1 MNSNKITTTLCAA
14 IVALHGFAFAGGEGW
29 TADFA
34 AAKQQA
40 AAANKDLLIDFT
52 GSDWCGWCIKLNNEV
67 FKLEPFKA
75 GVKDAFVLVEIDFPQ
90 DKSKL
95 SEATQKQNTELGE
108 KFAVKGYPTIVLS
121 DAAGRPYAVTG
132 YQPGGPEK
140 YLAHLNDLRG
150 KKAKRDEALAAAAK
164 ADGVAKATALVAAL
178 NAMDLDDTLVTNFY
192 GDVVANITQSD
203 KDDAT
208 GYLKAKKEAA
218 AKIAAAEKSQAGAQE
233 FYGAK
238 IAPLLQAKDYDKA
251 LVEVKSYLKDNPD
264 TPEELKV
271 GLLMNIGLAGPM
283 DKKDRA
289 AAMAVVDEVAKAY
302 PDSELANN
310 VAQVK
315 ADITANL
322 DAKPKDDEP
331 AKPAAK

>member
-1 MNSNKITTTLCAA
+1 MNPIKITTTLCAA

-34 AAKQQA
+34 AAQKQA

-75 GVKDAFVLVEIDFPQ
+75 GVKDSFVLVEIDFPQ
-90 DKSKL
+90 DKAKL
-95 SEATQKQNTELGE
+95 SEATQKQNTELGD
-108 KFAVKGYPTIVLS
+108 KYAIKGYPTIVLS
-121 DAAGRPYAVTG
+121 DAQGRPYAATG

-140 YLAHLNDLRG
+140 YLAHLTELRG

-164 ADGVAKATALVAAL
+164 AEGVAKATALVAAL
-178 NAMDLDDTLVTNFY
+178 NAMDLDDALVTAFY
-192 GDVVANITQSD
+192 GDVVASITQLD

-208 GYLKAKKEAA
+208 GYLKAKKDAA
-218 AKIAAAEKSQAGAQE
+218 AKKAAAEKSQAAAQE

-251 LVEVKSYLKDNPD
+251 LAEVKSYLKDNPD
-264 TPEELKV
+264 TPDELKV

-283 DKKDRA
+283 AKKDRA
-289 AAMAVVDEVAKAY
+289 AAMAVVDEAAKAY
-302 PDSELANN
+302 PDSELAKNID
-310 VAQVK
+310 QVK
-315 ADITANL
+315 TEITTQL
-322 DAKPKDDEP
+322 DAKPTDDAP